1 MGCAGS
7 KSTGVRKV
15 SIKEMGKVHV
25 TPATFLTRTKGR
37 LSNNY
42 TVVKKLG
49 SGAFADVQLCIYKPL
64 NQQRAVK
71 IIHKAGLHQQQIDQE
86 FMLKEISILTAL
98 DHPNILR
105 CYEIFEDNWK
115 FYVAMDYCAGGELFD
130 RIIQLKK
137 FTEVQAAEILFQLL
151 SAISYCHD
159 KKVTHRDL
167 KPENILLEERNE
179 GLSIKVADFGSSS
192 FIDSKKKLSGC
203 FGSAYYVAP
212 EVLLGDYNEKC
223 DIWSVGVIMFILLT
237 GKPPYNGRDERIIL
251 DQVKNSPLQ
260 ISSADW
266 PNISVDAI
274 NLLQNLLIVD
284 YKDRI
289 SAKHALEHRWIHTY
303 RDGRECPN
311 LSGTLD
317 GLSAFTSSTKLKDAV
332 HVYLATQA
340 INHEET
346 KVLKENFVQIDKNG
360 DGKIS
365 KSELMDEYIKTMDE
379 EEARKTVEKIMT
391 EVDTDRSGDFDY
403 TEFLAACMNYSNY
416 NSKGTLEAAFKMFDK
431 DGSGFIT
438 VDEIK
443 AILGNGM
450 ILDQS
455 IWTTI
460 INEADQNGDGSIDLK
475 EFITLMTKPG

>member
-1 MGCAGS
+1 
-7 KSTGVRKV
+7 
-15 SIKEMGKVHV
+15 
-25 TPATFLTRTKGR
+25 
-37 LSNNY
+37 
-42 TVVKKLG
+42 
-49 SGAFADVQLCIYKPL
+49 
-64 NQQRAVK
+64 
-71 IIHKAGLHQQQIDQE
+71 
-86 FMLKEISILTAL
+86 
-98 DHPNILR
+98 
-105 CYEIFEDNWK
+105 
-115 FYVAMDYCAGGELFD
+115 
-130 RIIQLKK
+130 
-137 FTEVQAAEILFQLL
+137 
-151 SAISYCHD
+151 
-159 KKVTHRDL
+159 
-167 KPENILLEERNE
+167 
-179 GLSIKVADFGSSS
+179 
-192 FIDSKKKLSGC
+192 
-203 FGSAYYVAP
+203 
-212 EVLLGDYNEKC
+212 
-223 DIWSVGVIMFILLT
+223 MFILLT

-391 EVDTDRSGDFDY
+391 EVDTDRSGDIDY